1 MNHIQGIDG
10 TEETMYMLKKRRECD
25 DVSFI
30 YKRRDKGVFN
40 EKKNEKTSK
49 KIWRC
54 TNLKDF

>member
-1 MNHIQGIDG
+1 MGQRKQCIC
-10 TEETMYMLKKRRECD
+10 LKKEESD

-54 TNLKDF
+54 TNLKDFYKV

>member
-1 MNHIQGIDG
+1 
-10 TEETMYMLKKRRECD
+10 MYMLKKRRECD

-54 TNLKDF
+54 TNLKDFYKV

>member
-1 MNHIQGIDG
+1 
-10 TEETMYMLKKRRECD
+10 MYMLKKEESVMTCLKY
-25 DVSFI
+25 I

-54 TNLKDF
+54 TNLKDFYKV